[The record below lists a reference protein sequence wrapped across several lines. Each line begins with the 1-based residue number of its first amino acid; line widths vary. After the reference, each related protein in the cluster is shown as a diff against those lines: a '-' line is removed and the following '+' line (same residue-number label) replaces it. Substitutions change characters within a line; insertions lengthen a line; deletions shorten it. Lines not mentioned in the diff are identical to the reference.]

1 MCKHRILLLA
11 VTWVSVTQG
20 DSVRRK
26 SASRLAP
33 TSERVGPPSGAQF
46 FPIPV
51 IPLPEGVLHKLKPG
65 KRPRPTG
72 PPPPPPLKPEDI
84 HTFPQ
89 VVETTTSTM
98 LPLPAL
104 PITTLSSIRPQ
115 RPTTTTTTTAA
126 TTTTSTV
133 RPSISSIPTPSP
145 IIEHLATV
153 TPIKSPS
160 TIQFE
165 IKDPSFLRALFNQ
178 SDDGSY
184 YFDFEAVNSVAQ
196 REEGFLK
203 EVEGLENPVV
213 TKRGYYAFR
222 SPEGLYFHVDYVAD
236 ENGFR
241 ASSDLLPESPKISST
256 QGY

>member
-1 MCKHRILLLA
+1 MCKYGILLLA
-11 VTWVSVTQG
+11 LTWVLVTQG

-33 TSERVGPPSGAQF
+33 TSERVGPPPGAQF

-51 IPLPEGVLHKLKPG
+51 IPLPEGVLNKPKPG

-84 HTFPQ
+84 HTIPQ
-89 VVETTTSTM
+89 VIETTTSTM
-98 LPLPAL
+98 RPL
-104 PITTLSSIRPQ
+104 PITTLSSLRPQ
-115 RPTTTTTTTAA
+115 RTTTTRTTTTTTT
-126 TTTTSTV
+126 TSTE
-133 RPSISSIPTPSP
+133 RPSIPSVPTPSP
-145 IIEHLATV
+145 IIEHLTTV

-184 YFDFEAVNSVAQ
+184 FFDFEAVNSVAQ

-203 EVEGLENPVV
+203 NVEGLENPVV

-241 ASSDLLPESPKISST
+241 VSSDPLPESPKI
-256 QGY
+256 Y

>member
-1 MCKHRILLLA
+1 MRFFKYGFSPDITNIILLLA
-11 VTWVSVTQG
+11 LTWVLVTQG
-20 DSVRRK
+20 DNVRRK
-26 SASRLAP
+26 SASKLAP
-33 TSERVGPPSGAQF
+33 TSERAGPPPGAQF

-51 IPLPEGVLHKLKPG
+51 IPLPEGVLNKPKPG

-89 VVETTTSTM
+89 VIETTTSTM
-98 LPLPAL
+98 RPL
-104 PITTLSSIRPQ
+104 PITTLSSVRPQ
-115 RPTTTTTTTAA
+115 RT

-133 RPSISSIPTPSP
+133 RPISSVPTPSP

-153 TPIKSPS
+153 TPIKTPS

-184 YFDFEAVNSVAQ
+184 FFDFEAVNSVAQ

-203 EVEGLENPVV
+203 KVEGSENPVV

-241 ASSDLLPESPKISST
+241 ASSDPLPESPNIDST
-256 QGY
+256 EGF